1 MQKLPIFLFTG
12 RVHLETERGYIMTT
26 FYTENHEWIKI
37 KGAAGVVG
45 ITAYA
50 ADQLGD
56 ITFIELPETGY
67 VVQQDGF
74 LCEVESVKA
83 ASDIYCPVSGEVLD
97 VNGKLQDS
105 PGLINSDPE
114 DEGWIVSVKLKNPE
128 ETKSLLSQQDYEE
141 YIKELG
147 Q

>member
-1 MQKLPIFLFTG
+1 
-12 RVHLETERGYIMTT
+12 MTT

-97 VNGKLQDS
+97 VNEKLQDS